1 MERTPRKIAD
11 RFVETQIDDEVIV
24 LRLSDGDIFSLV
36 GTSREVWDCID
47 GQKTAAAIASELSAR
62 HAAAADTVADD
73 VAGFI
78 AELKDAGFVD
88 WA

>member
-11 RFVETQIDDEVIV
+11 RFVETQIDDEVVV

-36 GTSREVWDCID
+36 GTSREVWNCID
-47 GQKTAAAIASELSAR
+47 GQKTEAAIASELSER
-62 HAAAADTVADD
+62 HGAAADTVAGD

-78 AELKDAGFVD
+78 AELKDAGFID
-88 WA
+88 WT